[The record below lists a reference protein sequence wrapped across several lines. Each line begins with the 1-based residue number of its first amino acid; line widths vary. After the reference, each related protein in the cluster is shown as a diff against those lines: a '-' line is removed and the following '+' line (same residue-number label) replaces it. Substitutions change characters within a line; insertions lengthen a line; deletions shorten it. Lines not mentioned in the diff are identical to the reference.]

1 MLQIHQRGGGCAW
14 ERREPPGRSHQAP
27 SIITTRLLGIMEI
40 QLTSG
45 FLSLLF
51 LVWLPTGTVSQTEN
65 SGITR
70 QCKLEIWSKN
80 LMVHVNWYEPK
91 GLERW
96 NQTNTTAQGE
106 NCTNLISPC
115 MSAAH
120 MGTCEFSI
128 SITRINSTDI
138 GNGTQDTVPR
148 CCLAGLQ
155 TNVTEKIW
163 TGLNLLC
170 ISFGLAVGTLIYTP
184 ILGFLLW
191 QRRRNRTGKITS
203 REVAEVD
210 QLSREAP
217 VTGTEDLTYANLKF
231 EKETKPASSSI
242 IYTEI
247 KPSQQSGGD
256 ASAASTAVDVFPSR
270 KGK

>member
-1 MLQIHQRGGGCAW
+1 
-14 ERREPPGRSHQAP
+14 
-27 SIITTRLLGIMEI
+27 MEI

-80 LMVHVNWYEPK
+80 LMVHVKWYEPK

-120 MGTCEFSI
+120 MGTCEFSV
-128 SITRINSTDI
+128 SITRINSTDT
-138 GNGTQDTVPR
+138 GNGTQETVPR
-148 CCLAGLQ
+148 CCLAELQ

-163 TGLNLLC
+163 T
-170 ISFGLAVGTLIYTP
+170 AVGTLIYTP

-191 QRRRNRTGKITS
+191 QCRRNRTGKITS
-203 REVAEVD
+203 KKVAEVD

-217 VTGTEDLTYANLKF
+217 VTGTEDVTYANLKF

-247 KPSQQSGGD
+247 KLSQQSGGD

-270 KGK
+270 EGK

>member
-1 MLQIHQRGGGCAW
+1 
-14 ERREPPGRSHQAP
+14 
-27 SIITTRLLGIMEI
+27 MEI
-40 QLTSG
+40 QLISG

-80 LMVHVNWYEPK
+80 LMVHVKWYEPK

-128 SITRINSTDI
+128 SITRINSTDTE
-138 GNGTQDTVPR
+138 NGTQETVPR

-163 TGLNLLC
+163 TGVSSQPRGCKSEGQEESSGKKKEEQTQPL
-170 ISFGLAVGTLIYTP
+170 VH
-184 ILGFLLW
+184 LLW
-191 QRRRNRTGKITS
+191 
-203 REVAEVD
+203 
-210 QLSREAP
+210 L
-217 VTGTEDLTYANLKF
+217 
-231 EKETKPASSSI
+231 
-242 IYTEI
+242 
-247 KPSQQSGGD
+247 SGGD
-256 ASAASTAVDVFPSR
+256 THLHTHPWLPAVAVQKEQNR
-270 KGK
+270 KDHK

>member
-1 MLQIHQRGGGCAW
+1 
-14 ERREPPGRSHQAP
+14 
-27 SIITTRLLGIMEI
+27 MEI

-51 LVWLPTGTVSQTEN
+51 LIWLPTGTISQTEK
-65 SGITR
+65 SDIR

-80 LMVHVNWYEPK
+80 LTVHVKWYEPK
-91 GLERW
+91 GLESW
-96 NQTNTTAQGE
+96 NQTNTMAPGE

-120 MGTCEFSI
+120 VGTCEFSI
-128 SITRINSTDI
+128 SITRINSTDT
-138 GNGTQDTVPR
+138 GNGTQETVPR

-155 TNVTEKIW
+155 TNVTEEKIW

-170 ISFGLAVGTLIYTP
+170 IFFGLAVGTLIYTP

-191 QRRRNRTGKITS
+191 QCRRNRTGKITS

-247 KPSQQSGGD
+247 KPSQ
-256 ASAASTAVDVFPSR
+256 
-270 KGK
+270 